1 VVFHFREKTSSMAA
15 MLCASIKSSG
25 RTVNEGGYGEVL
37 RVSIPL
43 ILSTASLTL
52 MLFVSR
58 MLLSWHS
65 PAAVAA
71 STPGGITFFTI
82 CSFFLG
88 TAEYVNTLVAQH
100 HGAGDKPACARAVW
114 QGVFFSLLCA
124 PLIIACIPLGNLLLT
139 WAGHE
144 PEILN
149 QEKEYFFLLML
160 GGAALPVNAALSSFF
175 SGRAKT
181 MIVLWGNLIG
191 NVANAVLCYILIF
204 GKLGFPAMGIQG
216 AGIAA
221 AVTGVLPGLY
231 WGWLFLSDRYQPSYR
246 TRREF
251 RWDSRLFR
259 MLLRYGV
266 PSGTQFFLDVAS
278 FTFFVLLVGRLGE
291 LDLAATNIVFSIE
304 LLSFLPMV
312 GMSVATATL
321 VGEYIGRGKQDLAQ
335 KCVHSALML
344 VAIYSLFFSVLYVFF
359 PGVFLELFSSDAN
372 PGEFQDI
379 LAKGVILL
387 RIVAIYTLFN
397 NMFIIFC
404 GALNGAGDTHFAMW
418 TQTALSWFGF
428 VPAVYIV
435 IDHFHLGL
443 LPAWTCL
450 LVYVIVLGIAFCWR
464 FQSGHWK
471 TIRMVAVSHPGGV
484 LDKG

>member
-1 VVFHFREKTSSMAA
+1 MARMLFALVRSSR
-15 MLCASIKSSG
+15 
-25 RTVNEGGYGEVL
+25 RTVKEGGYGDVL
-37 RVSIPL
+37 RVAIPL

-52 MLFVSR
+52 MLFISR
-58 MLLSWHS
+58 MFLSWHS

-88 TAEYVNTLVAQH
+88 IAEYVNTLVAQH

-114 QGVFFSLLCA
+114 QGVFFSLMCA
-124 PLIIACIPLGNLLLT
+124 PLIVACIPLGNLVLT

-144 PEILN
+144 QEILN
-149 QEKEYFFLLML
+149 QEKEYFFILML
-160 GGAALPVNAALSSFF
+160 GGVALPVNAALSSFF

-181 MIVLWGNLIG
+181 MTVLWGNLIG
-191 NVANAVLCYILIF
+191 NAANAALCYILIF
-204 GKLGFPAMGIQG
+204 GKFGFPAMGIRG

-231 WGWLFLSDRYQPSYR
+231 WGWIFLSDRYQASYR

-251 RWDSRLFR
+251 RWDARLFR

-266 PSGTQFFLDVAS
+266 PSGVQFFLDVAS
-278 FTFFVLLVGRLGE
+278 FTLFVLLVGRLGE
-291 LDLAATNIVFSIE
+291 IDLAATNIVFSIE

-321 VGEYIGRGKQDLAQ
+321 VGEYIGRGQQNLAQ
-335 KCVHSALML
+335 RCVYSALKL
-344 VAIYSLFFSVLYVFF
+344 VAVYSFSFSALYVLF
-359 PGVFLELFSSDAN
+359 PGAFLGLFSSNTN

-379 LAKGVILL
+379 LTKGVILL

-418 TQTALSWFGF
+418 TQIALSWFAF

-435 IDHFHLGL
+435 INHFHLGL

-450 LVYVIVLGIAFCWR
+450 LVYVILLGTVFWWR
-464 FQSGHWK
+464 FRSGYWK
-471 TIRMVAVSHPGGV
+471 TIRMITNT
-484 LDKG
+484 